1 MRTSG
6 SAENQWGFVVVGSDC
21 KTAAC
26 KLRITVCAK
35 PMCSADFKQYRIHTV
50 SRGARL
56 DLVGR
61 LRVYGGVPPRSTN
74 TSALKSRSRCHSH
87 LGGISPAAFER
98 ARA

>member
-1 MRTSG
+1 M
-6 SAENQWGFVVVGSDC
+6 GSDC

-35 PMCSADFKQYRIHTV
+35 PMCSTDFKQYRIHTV
-50 SRGARL
+50 SLGARL

>member
-1 MRTSG
+1 M
-6 SAENQWGFVVVGSDC
+6 GSDC

-35 PMCSADFKQYRIHTV
+35 PMCSTDFKQYRIHTV

-56 DLVGR
+56 DLVRR
-61 LRVYGGVPPRSTN
+61 LRVYVCVLLGSAN
-74 TSALKSRSRCHSH
+74 TSALKSRSRRHSH
-87 LGGISPAAFER
+87 LGGHSPAAFER